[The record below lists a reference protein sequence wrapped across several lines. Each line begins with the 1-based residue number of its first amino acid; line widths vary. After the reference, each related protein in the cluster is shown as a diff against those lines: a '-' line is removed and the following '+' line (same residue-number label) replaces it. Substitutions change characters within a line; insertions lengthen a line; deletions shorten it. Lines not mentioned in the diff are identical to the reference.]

1 MSSGGKSERRF
12 GNVCV
17 CGMRVWEHT
26 DKQRGGAVLV
36 PPPPRGLQV
45 GVPYT
50 EWGGGPRG
58 RLHLRGGRG
67 RQLGAALA
75 WLCLGSQA
83 WESSQSWE
91 SASEPGPLRVLM
103 YIHIVSTCSVGA
115 ASSSPSARERMQEVI
130 AGLERFPFT
139 FEKDVEMQKGTGL
152 LPFQGM
158 DKSGSA
164 VCNFFAKGLC
174 EKGRLCPF
182 RHDRGEKMVVCKHW
196 LRGLCKKG
204 DQCKFLHQYDVTRMP
219 ECYFYSKFG
228 PLCKYRHIR
237 RVMCINYLAGFC
249 PEGSKCQFAH
259 SLAGH
264 WVQHLRLPPGNLSP
278 LPGQT
283 ACSSTLRRGPR
294 STWSPTPGAQR
305 RGRARATGAEK

>member
-174 EKGRLCPF
+174 EKAGRVASFPHSCPLNLYKTCSAIQDHFLCL
-182 RHDRGEKMVVCKHW
+182 K
-196 LRGLCKKG
+196 RGLATAREML
-204 DQCKFLHQYDVTRMP
+204 QQAPRFLAHPNGGCARSGTT
-219 ECYFYSKFG
+219 EG
-228 PLCKYRHIR
+228 R
-237 RVMCINYLAGFC
+237 RWWCASTGFVA
-249 PEGSKCQFAH
+249 SA
-259 SLAGH
+259 
-264 WVQHLRLPPGNLSP
+264 R
-278 LPGQT
+278 
-283 ACSSTLRRGPR
+283 
-294 STWSPTPGAQR
+294 
-305 RGRARATGAEK
+305 RATSASSCTSMTSPGCPSATSTPSSKKMLHCFRQWKTSIAYWQ

>member
-1 MSSGGKSERRF
+1 MGWDPREGRRGCQASPPLQPSPRPRALGLPSSCESGNRSSLAGGGLCNSPHSSPVAMSSGGKSERRF

-130 AGLERFPFT
+130 AGLERFTFT

-158 DKSGSA
+158 DS
-164 VCNFFAKGLC
+164 
-174 EKGRLCPF
+174 E
-182 RHDRGEKMVVCKHW
+182 
-196 LRGLCKKG
+196 
-204 DQCKFLHQYDVTRMP
+204 
-219 ECYFYSKFG
+219 
-228 PLCKYRHIR
+228 
-237 RVMCINYLAGFC
+237 
-249 PEGSKCQFAH
+249 
-259 SLAGH
+259 
-264 WVQHLRLPPGNLSP
+264 
-278 LPGQT
+278 
-283 ACSSTLRRGPR
+283 
-294 STWSPTPGAQR
+294 
-305 RGRARATGAEK
+305 